1 MEDITDRDYT
11 HSKKPCKDFEIK
23 NVIEDHDLYVQ
34 SDILFLVEVFENLR
48 NMCFEIQELDPARFL
63 SAPGLALKAALKKS
77 KVKLD
82 LLTDMD
88 VILMVEKRY
97 QRRRCPSIYQ
107 YEKANNKYMKGHD
120 KNKESPYLKYWDVN
134 NLYGWVMSHKL
145 PLNNFE

>member
-34 SDILFLVEVFENLR
+34 SDILFLAEVFENLR

-77 KVKLD
+77 KVNLD

-97 QRRRCPSIYQ
+97 QRRKMPLYLSI
-107 YEKANNKYMKGHD
+107 
-120 KNKESPYLKYWDVN
+120 
-134 NLYGWVMSHKL
+134 
-145 PLNNFE
+145 

>member
-97 QRRRCPSIYQ
+97 QRRKMPLYLSI
-107 YEKANNKYMKGHD
+107 
-120 KNKESPYLKYWDVN
+120 
-134 NLYGWVMSHKL
+134 
-145 PLNNFE
+145 